1 VIVWHINFFIT
12 EFIASIGRLIDQNS
26 LAPASH
32 KCHSSVFQPKQH
44 GKSQKQGTDRIRL
57 QAFAPYSRKGGKLDE
72 PSGGGHAT
80 ADRKWLLDTYAECLR
95 TVQNPSRRKSHMS
108 ARSFKVRLAKA
119 GAGDHTA
126 GGLR

>member
-1 VIVWHINFFIT
+1 MAEAAPVVHIGENSPQQ
-12 EFIASIGRLIDQNS
+12 IAYKLLLLI
-26 LAPASH
+26 AA
-32 KCHSSVFQPKQH
+32 KE
-44 GKSQKQGTDRIRL
+44 GKL
-57 QAFAPYSRKGGKLDE
+57 LDE